1 MLSPIGGG
9 PEMYNPKDMI
19 DLIADNV
26 KKTKSPFGIPKFMAN
41 TWWKNTT
48 LDRDGD
54 ALLFTGLMYQFL
66 PYIDQT
72 THYLERYEDTNWANY
87 LPYTKYIPKLLS
99 GVGLALMTSG
109 KEKKRSSQILQN
121 IVKILQ
127 KSNVDFGYKPE
138 LDDYSGILLY
148 DLGDQE
154 GFVQHAKFVVANL
167 KKAGIKK
174 IITVDPHTTYALKV
188 LYPKYTGESFEIKT
202 YFELIDITSNN
213 GSRRVTLHDP
223 CFYGRYLELSDV
235 PQKVLGKLDIECVN
249 VRNSGEF
256 TNCCGGPA
264 ESISPKLSKEVL
276 NRRVEELQSTG
287 LPIIAMCPICLG
299 NIRKTGANVEDL
311 STLIERYI

>member
-1 MLSPIGGG
+1 
-9 PEMYNPKDMI
+9 MYNPKDMI

-26 KKTKSPFGIPKFMAN
+26 KKTRSPFGIPKFMAN
-41 TWWKNTT
+41 SWWKDATVKK
-48 LDRDGD
+48 DGD

-66 PYIDQT
+66 PYIDKT
-72 THYLERYEDTNWANY
+72 TQYLERYEDTDWANY
-87 LPYTKYIPKLLS
+87 LPYMKYIPKVLS
-99 GVGLALMTSG
+99 GAGLALMTSG
-109 KEKKRSSQILQN
+109 KEKKRSNQILQN
-121 IVKILQ
+121 IVKILK
-127 KSNVDFGYKPE
+127 KSKVDFGYKPE

-148 DLGDQE
+148 DLGDQD
-154 GFVQHAKFVVANL
+154 GFVQHAKFVAANL
-167 KKAGIKK
+167 KRANIKK

-188 LYPKYTGESFEIKT
+188 LYPKYTGETFEVKT
-202 YFELIDITSNN
+202 YFELINFSSHN

-223 CFYGRYLELSDV
+223 CIYGRYLDMSDA
-235 PQKVLGKLDIECVN
+235 PQNVLGKLDIECVN

-276 NRRVEELQSTG
+276 DRRVEELQSTG

-299 NIRKTGANVEDL
+299 NLRKTGAQVEDL

>member
-1 MLSPIGGG
+1 
-9 PEMYNPKDMI
+9 MYNPKDMI

-26 KKTKSPFGIPKFMAN
+26 KKTKSPFGIPKVMAN

-48 LDRDGD
+48 VDRDGD
-54 ALLFTGLMYQFL
+54 ALLFTGLMYQFMA
-66 PYIDQT
+66 YIDKT
-72 THYLERYEDTNWANY
+72 TYYLERYEDSGWANY
-87 LPYTKYIPKLLS
+87 LSYTKYIPKILS
-99 GVGLALMTSG
+99 GIGLALMTSG

-127 KSNVDFGYKPE
+127 KSNVNFGYKPE

-188 LYPKYTGESFEIKT
+188 LYPKYTGETFEVKT
-202 YFELIDITSNN
+202 YFELINFSSHN

-223 CFYGRYLELSDV
+223 CIYGRYLDMSDA
-235 PQKVLGKLDIECVN
+235 PQNVLGKLDIECVN

-276 NRRVEELQSTG
+276 DRRVEELQSTG

-299 NIRKTGANVEDL
+299 NLRKTGAQVEDL